1 MKKVIYFLT
10 LSLLTLTASCGGG
23 QTETPKDEWYAGGTL
38 HKSNLQSWSSSTEK
52 NKLATC
58 ADFVANVKD
67 YEGDLTKMKEDATE
81 VMNCIEESA
90 KDPNLSSQN
99 TNEVAASCIIL
110 LGIAQ

>member
-1 MKKVIYFLT
+1 MKKVIYFLS
-10 LSLLTLTASCGGG
+10 LSILTLTASCGGG

-38 HKSNLQSWSSSTEK
+38 HKSNLQTWNSSTEK

-67 YEGDLTKMKEDATE
+67 YESDFTQMKADATE

-90 KDPNLSSQN
+90 KEPDLSSQKA
-99 TNEVAASCIIL
+99 NEVAASCIIL
-110 LGIAQ
+110 LGIGK